1 MIRLERSNSRRP
13 ALVLLA
19 IGVVIIATLSLI
31 PNSLYRDSGA
41 RPSAGPFIAPNDSA
55 SAASKLGGGKPEFD
69 AASWY
74 AERGEEPE
82 DHGVMIESLTHD
94 RLFASH
100 NADQVFNP
108 ASLIKLATSLVALK
122 KLGADY
128 RFRTR
133 VYTDGETDDAGTL
146 HGQLYVIGGD
156 PNFGDAAAAVI
167 GNELRA
173 RGIKRV
179 EGAINVSPDFCFN
192 YSESAEESAER
203 LVRALHLGDARTG
216 LSGEPVSGLLF
227 AFSAY
232 ELRDVLLYMNAHSSN
247 FVAERV
253 GALIG
258 GAAGVQQ
265 FLIDD
270 LRLPPD
276 QVTISRVSG
285 REHNRLTP
293 RGMLAVI
300 RALVEETKRQG
311 LEPADIMPVASDDSG
326 TLRRR
331 LMGTPLEG
339 AVIAKTGTLTAEV
352 DGGMASLAGIVYT
365 EDAGMVLFAIFDQ
378 GNRISDHR
386 QMEDQLL
393 AEVITTQARPRPFG
407 IPPQRRLLPSSTVRI
422 DKG

>member
-1 MIRLERSNSRRP
+1 M
-13 ALVLLA
+13 LV
-19 IGVVIIATLSLI
+19 IGVLIIATLSLI
-31 PNSLYRDSGA
+31 PNSLYRNSGA
-41 RPSAGPFIAPNDSA
+41 RPSVGGAYVSPQDSA
-55 SAASKLGGGKPEFD
+55 SARTTLSGGKPEFD

-82 DHGVMIESLTHD
+82 AHGVMIESVNHD

-133 VYTDGETDDAGTL
+133 IYTEGETDNSGTL

-156 PNFGDAAAAVI
+156 PNFGDVAAGVI

-173 RGIKRV
+173 RGIKRL
-179 EGAINVSPDFCFN
+179 EGTINVSPDFCFN
-192 YSESAEESAER
+192 YSESAEESADR
-203 LVRALHLGDARTG
+203 LAKALRLGDVRTG
-216 LSGEPVSGLLF
+216 ISGEPTSGLLF

-253 GALIG
+253 GALVG

-265 FLIDD
+265 FLIDE

-285 REHNRLTP
+285 REHNRMTP
-293 RGMLAVI
+293 RGLLEVI

-365 EDAGMVLFAIFDQ
+365 EDAGLVLFAILDQ
-378 GNRISDHR
+378 GNRIWDHR

-393 AEVITTQARPRPFG
+393 AEVVTTKTRPRAFG
-407 IPPQRRLLPSSTVRI
+407 VPPQRQLLPSSTVRI
-422 DKG
+422 ERG